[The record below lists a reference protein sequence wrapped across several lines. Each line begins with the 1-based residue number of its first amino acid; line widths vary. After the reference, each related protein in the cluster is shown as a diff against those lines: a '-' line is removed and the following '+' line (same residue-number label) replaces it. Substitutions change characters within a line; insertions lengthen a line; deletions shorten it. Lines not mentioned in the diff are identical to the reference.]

1 MPAKDIYHDAVKNA
15 LVKDGWEIANDPL
28 RLTWG
33 VREFFVDLGVSRL
46 IAAQKA
52 EETIAIEIKGF
63 TSRSAIADLEQA
75 LGQYLLYRAVLEEI
89 RVNYSLYLAVR
100 KATYQGIFAE
110 PIGSLI
116 IEKYRLNLLVFDAKK
131 EEILQ
136 WIP

>member
-33 VREFFVDLGVSRL
+33 VREFFVDLGVSKL
-46 IAAQKA
+46 IAARKA
-52 EETIAIEIKGF
+52 EQMIAVEIKGF

-75 LGQYLLYRAVLEEI
+75 LGQYLLYRAVLEEV
-89 RVNYSLYLAVR
+89 RRDCLLYLAISR
-100 KATYQGIFAE
+100 ATYQGIFAE
-110 PIGSLI
+110 PIGTLI
-116 IEKYRLNLLVFDAKK
+116 VNKYRLNLWVFDAKN
-131 EEILQ
+131 EEVLQ